1 MMTTKT
7 VVDWVHLS
15 MPLLMQVTLPNSNI
29 YMGNAN
35 VYDDLIPPSIDMD
48 KHQEIRGLWLKPM

>member
-35 VYDDLIPPSIDMD
+35 VYNELMPPCIDIN
-48 KHQEIRGLWLKPM
+48 KRQEIRGL

>member
-7 VVDWVHLS
+7 VVDWVHLF
-15 MPLLMQVTLPNSNI
+15 MNRLMQATLPNSNI

-35 VYDDLIPPSIDMD
+35 VYDELMPPSIDIN
-48 KHQEIRGLWLKPM
+48 KRQEIRGLWLKPM